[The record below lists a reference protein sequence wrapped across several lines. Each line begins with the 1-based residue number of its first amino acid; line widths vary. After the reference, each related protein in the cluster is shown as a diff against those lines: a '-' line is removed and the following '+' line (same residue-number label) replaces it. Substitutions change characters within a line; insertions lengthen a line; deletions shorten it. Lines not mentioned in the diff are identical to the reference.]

1 MGRSGELG
9 GVAVRAWMRLGD
21 VDRPP
26 LGDVAA
32 SIATMFATNPEIEFR
47 VDLDQDGTRASLR
60 GPEIPVRFSELTAF
74 QEALP

>member
-1 MGRSGELG
+1 VSRSQDLG

-32 SIATMFATNPEIEFR
+32 SIATMFATNPAIEFR
-47 VDLDQDGTRASLR
+47 VDLEDDGARTSLR
-60 GPEIPVRFSELTAF
+60 GPEIPARFSEITTF

>member
-1 MGRSGELG
+1 MSL
-9 GVAVRAWMRLGD
+9 AN

-47 VDLDQDGTRASLR
+47 VDLEDAGARTSLR
-60 GPEIPVRFSELTAF
+60 GPEIPARFSELTLF
-74 QEALP
+74 QEALA